1 MRFSLPMRTLT
12 RTASRPRNTAVSAT
26 DLAGT
31 GLRRSGDSVPGL
43 RRERTAVGFRYRD
56 PGGRLVR
63 DAATLARIRS
73 LAIPPAW
80 DAVWINPDPVGHLQA
95 IGRDAKGRKQ
105 YRYHPGWRSWR
116 DRAKYAKLTAL
127 ARALPRIRC
136 TVARDLKPPGPSR
149 DRVLATVVRLLERT
163 HIRVGNDGYAREN
176 GSFGLTTLRD
186 GHAAIQPHRVAF
198 RFRGKHGIQHDIAIE
213 DPHLARLLADCR
225 ALPGHE
231 LFQYVDASGR
241 GAIGTPAT

>member
-1 MRFSLPMRTLT
+1 MPSDPSARLVFVDDSLPGIT
-12 RTASRPRNTAVSAT
+12 RRR
-26 DLAGT
+26 AGKGWRYFDAA
-31 GLRRSGDSVPGL
+31 GLPVADRAEVARLNSVALPP
-43 RRERTAVGFRYRD
+43 AYRD
-56 PGGRLVR
+56 AWFCPAPNGHIL
-63 DAATLARIRS
+63 ATGI
-73 LAIPPAW
+73 
-80 DAVWINPDPVGHLQA
+80 DD
-95 IGRDAKGRKQ
+95 KGRKQ

-213 DPHLARLLADCR
+213 DPHLARLVADCR